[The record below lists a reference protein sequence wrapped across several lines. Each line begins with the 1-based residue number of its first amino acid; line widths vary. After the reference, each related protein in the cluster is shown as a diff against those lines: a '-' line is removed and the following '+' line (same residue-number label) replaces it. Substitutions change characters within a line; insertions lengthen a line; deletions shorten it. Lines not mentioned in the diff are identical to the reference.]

1 MITKDIM
8 RFIKFFENYGT
19 IATGCNSSFITLV
32 SKCKDSISLSDYM
45 PINLIGCMSKIISK
59 TLAMRLK
66 TVMES
71 IIDDVQSTCSEGRNI
86 LEGPFIMSELFS
98 CAKR

>member
-1 MITKDIM
+1 M
-8 RFIKFFENYGT
+8 RFIKFFERHGT

-32 SKCKDSISLSDYM
+32 PKCKVPISFSDYIL
-45 PINLIGCMSKIISK
+45 INLIGCMSKIISK

-98 CAKR
+98 WAKR